1 MNSVIFRVILRP
13 QAKRDLR
20 KIWLKIARENL
31 SAADRFLAKID
42 GRVLSLTEFPERGA
56 VRNDVSDVSD
66 GLRML
71 IEGNYLIFYRTKTR
85 NVEILRVVYGSR
97 DLTKLFG

>member
-56 VRNDVSDVSD
+56 VRNDVSD

>member
-56 VRNDVSDVSD
+56 VRNDLSD

-71 IEGNYLIFYRTKTR
+71 IEGDYLIFYQTKTR
-85 NVEILRVVYGSR
+85 SVEILRVVYGSR

>member
-1 MNSVIFRVILRP
+1 MNTKVFKVILRQ

-20 KIWLKIARENL
+20 KIWLKIASENL

-42 GRVLSLTEFPERGA
+42 GRVLNLAEFPERGA
-56 VRNDVSDVSD
+56 VRNDLSD

-71 IEGNYLIFYRTKTR
+71 IEGNYLIFYQTKTR
-85 NVEILRVVYGSR
+85 SVEILRVVYGSR